1 MGVAIVTGGS
11 RGIGLATATRLAQDG
26 HQVML
31 VARKPDELDA
41 ASRQISDSVPGAV
54 VGSCPANL
62 RDEGAPAAIFDMTEE
77 MLGTVTLLVNNAA
90 TNPWAGPMVELTP
103 KVMDVVYQVNLKA
116 PTMMI
121 QEFAKRI
128 GDRDH
133 QGAVVNV
140 ASIGGLHVEPLIGW
154 YNVQKAALLHMTR
167 QFGAEL
173 GPRIRVNTVA
183 PGLIRTQFA
192 SMLVDSLEGQLSQRL
207 PLGRIGEPD
216 DVAGVISFLLS
227 SDAKWMTGT
236 TVVIDGGNEV
246 MGMF

>member
-11 RGIGLATATRLAQDG
+11 RGIGLATAMRLARDG

-31 VARKPDELDA
+31 VARKPDELEE
-41 ASRQISDSVPGAV
+41 ASNAITETVPGAV
-54 VGSCPANL
+54 VGTCPANL
-62 RDEGAPAAIFDMTEE
+62 RDEGAPTAIFDMTEE
-77 MLGTVTLLVNNAA
+77 MLGTVSLLVNNAA

-121 QEFAKRI
+121 QEFAKRLGG
-128 GDRDH
+128 GDHR
-133 QGAVVNV
+133 GAVVNV

-173 GPRIRVNTVA
+173 GPQIRVNSVA

-192 SMLVDSLEGQLSQRL
+192 SMLVDSLEDQLSKRL

-216 DVAGVISFLLS
+216 DVAGVIAFLLS
-227 SDAKWMTGT
+227 PDSRWITGT
-236 TVVIDGGNEV
+236 TIVVDGGNEV